1 MSFIAAAIG
10 GVAAAGIG
18 AYGASKAADT
28 QAGAM
33 RDASATQE
41 RMFQQQRTDLQP
53 FREAG
58 TEAAGKLNGATG
70 GINQTDINQFLN
82 PGMDFAM
89 KWGQQGTTNL
99 ANASGGAFSGNTLKA
114 ISDYTTGS
122 ALNQYWQPAVNT
134 AMQNKQNIFTNLYN
148 VANLGAGA
156 SGANATGA
164 PAFSGQIGGNI
175 AGAGTAQA
183 GGMVG
188 MANALGGGINN
199 AGSWYS
205 LGNIM
210 NNRAPADTGPEL
222 LAG

>member
-18 AYGASKAADT
+18 ALGANSAADK
-28 QAGAM
+28 QAGAL
-33 RDASATQE
+33 RDASSTQQQ
-41 RMFQQQRTDLQP
+41 MFQQQRADLAP

-82 PGMDFAM
+82 PGIDFAM
-89 KWGQQGTTNL
+89 KWGQQGVSNL
-99 ANASGGAFSGNTLKA
+99 QNASGGAFSGNTLKA
-114 ISDYTTGS
+114 ISDYTTGT

-134 AMQNKQNIFTNLYN
+134 AMQNKQNIFSNLYN
-148 VANLGAGA
+148 VANLGATA
-156 SGANATGA
+156 SGAGATGS
-164 PAFSGQIGGNI
+164 PAFSGQIGSNM
-175 AGAGTAQA
+175 AGAGAAQA
-183 GGMVG
+183 GGTVG
-188 MANALGGGINN
+188 IANALGSGINN

-205 LGNIM
+205 LGKIM
-210 NNRAPADTGPEL
+210 NPSTAPAEPEL